1 MKSNLIVPR
10 MSEKTYMLSVE
21 RNTFVFDIPLTMNR
35 VEAAKTVKAQYGV
48 DVVSVKIAIVK
59 GKAVR
64 FVRKGGRV
72 NTGVRAD
79 VKKAYV
85 RLAAGQTL
93 PIFAAAEETAPTDKK
108 ESKTTES
115 TVVEQSAK
123 RGLFGR
129 KNEKSKSSGV
139 TSKVT
144 RTQAKVG
151 EK

>member
-1 MKSNLIVPR
+1 MKSLLIVPR
-10 MSEKTYMLSVE
+10 MSEKTYKLSIE
-21 RNTFVFDIPLTMNR
+21 RNTYVFNIPLTMNR
-35 VEAAKTVKAQYGV
+35 VEAAKIVKAQYGV
-48 DVVSVKIAIVK
+48 DVLSVKIVIAK

-72 NTGVRAD
+72 NTGVHAD

-93 PIFAAAEETAPTDKK
+93 PIFAAVEESEQADTKEAKK
-108 ESKTTES
+108 SDN

-129 KNEKSKSSGV
+129 KNEKSKSA
-139 TSKVT
+139 TTQTKVT